1 MKKRYIVFTALIVGS
16 LLLGLLFYCFRVS
29 VVKNNVRDFAAE
41 NYQGASETNYTQFAV
56 YLGEDAFLTPDS
68 IMGVKNELENAMIKA
83 SFEPQDKY
91 LLCGSGEK
99 DVILDREGIYL
110 DAVAT
115 VYFGDYFGLHPQIP
129 LTGGYVDE
137 SAASTDFCVID
148 DIAAWRLFGSVDVC
162 GMELNVNE
170 KSYVINAV
178 LRAERG
184 EYAEFYGDK
193 PRVYIMYSSA
203 AVRDEQVML
212 TSLEAV
218 LPNPHDGFAKN
229 MFTETVIGYSDDVQ
243 VVTQRFSL
251 LRLLNN
257 LKEITKLGVK
267 NGEKYPYYENI
278 SRVMETKCALLLLFE
293 GIFFLTAA
301 VLFTVM
307 AILVYYPISKK
318 FKEKKL
324 AKKRHAI
331 I

>member
-1 MKKRYIVFTALIVGS
+1 MKKRYIVFTALIFGS
-16 LLLGLLFYCFRVS
+16 LLLGLMFYCFRAG

-68 IMGVKNELENAMIKA
+68 IMGVKNELENAMVKA

-129 LTGGYVDE
+129 QSGGYVDE

-178 LRAERG
+178 IRAERE

-193 PRVYIMYSSA
+193 PRIYIMYSSA
-203 AVRDEQVML
+203 AVRDEQVMF

-218 LPNPHDGFAKN
+218 LPDLYDGFAKN
-229 MFTETVIGYSDDVQ
+229 MLSETVIGFSDEVQ
-243 VVTQRFSL
+243 VITKRFSL
-251 LRLLNN
+251 LRLLDN
-257 LKEITKLGVK
+257 LKEIIKLGVK

-278 SRVMETKCALLLLFE
+278 SCVMETKCALLLFFE

-301 VLFTVM
+301 VLFMVLV
-307 AILVYYPISKK
+307 ILVGYPISKK
-318 FKEKKL
+318 LKEKKL
-324 AKKRHAI
+324 AKRRHAI